1 MKIYYFFALS
11 MALVLMVPND
21 ARPTPDKA
29 PAQLALLKIN
39 QKYESRTTVKKSM
52 IPGAGN
58 GLFAT
63 LRIKKGEV
71 IGELGGRL
79 VSADDYPKG
88 NHYVATLPECARD
101 KIRPY
106 KYIDS
111 KDYGAKRK
119 PHQFRAERNKRQGN
133 QFPERGDQAA
143 LPASL
148 FYFRRIEGYRAW
160 RGDLVELRAQL

>member
-1 MKIYYFFALS
+1 MRKLAPMKIYHFFALS
-11 MALVLMVPND
+11 IALVLMVPND

-63 LRIKKGEV
+63 VRIKKGEV

-79 VSADDYPKG
+79 VSADD
-88 NHYVATLPECARD
+88 
-101 KIRPY
+101 
-106 KYIDS
+106 
-111 KDYGAKRK
+111 
-119 PHQFRAERNKRQGN
+119 
-133 QFPERGDQAA
+133 
-143 LPASL
+143 
-148 FYFRRIEGYRAW
+148 
-160 RGDLVELRAQL
+160 